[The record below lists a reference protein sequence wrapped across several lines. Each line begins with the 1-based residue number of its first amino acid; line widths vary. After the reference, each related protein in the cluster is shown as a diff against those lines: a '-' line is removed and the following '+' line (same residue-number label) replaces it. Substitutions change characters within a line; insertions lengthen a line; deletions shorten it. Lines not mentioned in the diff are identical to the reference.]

1 MRILLIGHGRM
12 GQMLEECIAAAEDLT
27 LAGAVNSK
35 NIDTLATLEDVAD
48 VAIDFSSPAV
58 LPQVAEFV
66 RRTGTP
72 LVSGTTGYAED
83 QAAELRDLG
92 TFAPVLYSANYALG
106 VAVMARALRQ
116 MAAVLKDFDIEVIET
131 HHNQK
136 ADAPSGTAKLL
147 VDAVDPEHHLTP
159 VYGRQGFCGRRGKT
173 EIGIHAIRGGTVAG
187 EHTVSFFGE
196 DEVLE
201 ITHKAASRRIFAS
214 GALHAA
220 RALAKLPKGYYTL
233 DQILFENEAE

>member
-1 MRILLIGHGRM
+1 MRVLLIGHGRM
-12 GQMLEECIAAAEDLT
+12 GQMLEDCIAAAEDLT

-35 NIDTLATLEDVAD
+35 NIDTLATLGNVAD

-58 LPQVAEFV
+58 LPQVVEFV

-72 LVSGTTGYAED
+72 LVSGTTGYGED

-92 TFAPVLYSANYALG
+92 TAAPVLYSANYALG

-116 MAAVLKDFDIEVIET
+116 IATVLKEFDIEVVET

-147 VDAVDPEHHLTP
+147 VDAVDPEHYLTP

-201 ITHKAASRRIFAS
+201 ITHKAASRRIFAN

-220 RALAKLPKGYYTL
+220 RTLATLPKGYYTL
-233 DQILFENEAE
+233 DQILFEDKAE

>member
-1 MRILLIGHGRM
+1 
-12 GQMLEECIAAAEDLT
+12 
-27 LAGAVNSK
+27 
-35 NIDTLATLEDVAD
+35 
-48 VAIDFSSPAV
+48 
-58 LPQVAEFV
+58 
-66 RRTGTP
+66 
-72 LVSGTTGYAED
+72 
-83 QAAELRDLG
+83 
-92 TFAPVLYSANYALG
+92 
-106 VAVMARALRQ
+106 
-116 MAAVLKDFDIEVIET
+116 
-131 HHNQK
+131 QK

-147 VDAVDPEHHLTP
+147 VDAVVPEHHLTP

>member
-1 MRILLIGHGRM
+1 M

-92 TFAPVLYSANYALG
+92 TVAPVLYSANYALG

-116 MAAVLKDFDIEVIET
+116 MTAVLKDFDIEVIET

-147 VDAVDPEHHLTP
+147 VDAVDPEHYLTP

>member
-1 MRILLIGHGRM
+1 M
-12 GQMLEECIAAAEDLT
+12 GQMLEECIAASEDLT

-35 NIDTLATLEDVAD
+35 NIDTLAALGNVAD

-72 LVSGTTGYAED
+72 LVSGTTGYAEE

-92 TFAPVLYSANYALG
+92 TAAPVLYSANYALG

-116 MAAVLKDFDIEVIET
+116 VAAVLKDFDIEVVET

-201 ITHKAASRRIFAS
+201 LTHKAASRRIFAN

>member
-72 LVSGTTGYAED
+72 LPSCATLGR
-83 QAAELRDLG
+83 LRRC
-92 TFAPVLYSANYALG
+92 F
-106 VAVMARALRQ
+106 
-116 MAAVLKDFDIEVIET
+116 
-131 HHNQK
+131 
-136 ADAPSGTAKLL
+136 TAQTMRWAWQSWR
-147 VDAVDPEHHLTP
+147 VRCVRWPP
-159 VYGRQGFCGRRGKT
+159 C
-173 EIGIHAIRGGTVAG
+173 
-187 EHTVSFFGE
+187 
-196 DEVLE
+196 
-201 ITHKAASRRIFAS
+201 
-214 GALHAA
+214 
-220 RALAKLPKGYYTL
+220 
-233 DQILFENEAE
+233 

>member
-92 TFAPVLYSANYALG
+92 
-106 VAVMARALRQ
+106 
-116 MAAVLKDFDIEVIET
+116 
-131 HHNQK
+131 
-136 ADAPSGTAKLL
+136 
-147 VDAVDPEHHLTP
+147 
-159 VYGRQGFCGRRGKT
+159 
-173 EIGIHAIRGGTVAG
+173 
-187 EHTVSFFGE
+187 
-196 DEVLE
+196 
-201 ITHKAASRRIFAS
+201 
-214 GALHAA
+214 
-220 RALAKLPKGYYTL
+220 
-233 DQILFENEAE
+233 